1 MVGSMVQA
9 AIKAARKALESTY
22 EGVLTVTEY
31 QKVKDETTKL
41 TGCEPVTVLENQPC
55 RVSHESLQSAVQS
68 ESAATVTQT
77 IKLFIAPEI
86 TIKPGS
92 KITVTQAGVTTD
104 YTYSGVPAVYQTHQ
118 EIILDLYEDKT

>member
-1 MVGSMVQA
+1 MVGGMVQA

-22 EGVLTVTEY
+22 EGVLTVSEY
-31 QKVKDETTKL
+31 HKVIDEKTKL
-41 TGCEPVTVLENQPC
+41 TNLSKVVVLKNQPC
-55 RVSHESLQSAVQS
+55 RLSFESLSSAVQS
-68 ESAATVTQT
+68 ESAAMVAQT
-77 IKLFIAPEI
+77 IKLFIPPEI

-118 EIILDLYEDKT
+118 EILLDLFEGWT